1 VFELAHEGGKIVS
14 LDPNYSARI
23 WPHHKEARH
32 VLKEMYGYVN
42 ITKPSLDDA
51 GRIFSREYEPEQY
64 IEMFHEMGAET
75 VILTMG
81 KEGVLISDDGQLLG
95 HVPARPVEVKDATGA
110 GDAFWAGFLVALL
123 DGNSLERS
131 ALFARELVELK
142 LGRVGPLPME
152 IDRQQLYSRM
162 EEAHAEF
169 ENSKKEESLQDE
181 P

>member
-1 VFELAHEGGKIVS
+1 
-14 LDPNYSARI
+14 
-23 WPHHKEARH
+23 
-32 VLKEMYGYVN
+32 
-42 ITKPSLDDA
+42 
-51 GRIFSREYEPEQY
+51 
-64 IEMFHEMGAET
+64 MGAET

-81 KEGVLISDDGQLLG
+81 TEGVLISDDGHLLG
-95 HVPARPVEVKDATGA
+95 HVPALPVEVKDATGA

-123 DGNSLERS
+123 DGNSLERC

-152 IDRQQLYSRM
+152 IGRQQLYSRM
-162 EEAHAEF
+162 EEAYAEY